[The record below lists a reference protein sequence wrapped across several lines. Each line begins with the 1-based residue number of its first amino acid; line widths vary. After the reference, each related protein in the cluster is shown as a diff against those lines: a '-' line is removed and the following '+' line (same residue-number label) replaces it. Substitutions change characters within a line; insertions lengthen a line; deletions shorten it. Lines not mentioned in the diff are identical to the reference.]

1 MTPIMRN
8 EAVCQVSTLLI
19 LLEGCLLKASPVALD
34 ANTTHFMIYIER
46 IFLFSLSWSIG
57 GLLPEID
64 RHGFDRELRVMSL
77 VSMPPK
83 VGF

>member
-1 MTPIMRN
+1 MKPIMHI

-34 ANTTHFMIYIER
+34 ANTTRFMIYIER
-46 IFLFSLSWSIG
+46 VFLYSLSWSLG
-57 GLLPEID
+57 GLLQENE
-64 RHGFDRELRVMSL
+64 RHGFDRELRVMSP

-83 VGF
+83 VNF